1 LGADMKTRQE
11 LILDFMLALASNPSI
26 VKPFNHEDEI
36 TPNYYD
42 VFSSDL
48 YSFAAE
54 MSDVYL
60 NNGELK

>member
-1 LGADMKTRQE
+1 MKTRQE
-11 LILDFMLALASNPSI
+11 LILDFMLALASNPKV
-26 VKPFNHEDEI
+26 VKPFDHEDEI
-36 TPNYYD
+36 APDYYD

-60 NNGELK
+60 NNGEMK